1 MTFLAAFSLDLGVII
16 WAWKCVLIKYVF
28 LDKLGTWEL
37 AYFHRL
43 SDSDG
48 HEKMRW
54 AAHILFWIS
63 VLAVSSLFVMVYG
76 RWAAC
81 KMFMESCLVQ
91 LGDLRHM
98 NNNPLDASR
107 LAKFCL
113 LLQIEWIN
121 MLESW
126 VGLFDST
133 VSEHSYSKIISRLVS
148 RFPFS

>member
-1 MTFLAAFSLDLGVII
+1 M
-16 WAWKCVLIKYVF
+16 
-28 LDKLGTWEL
+28 DKLGTCEL

-48 HEKMRW
+48 HEKNALSSTHLVLNFSFSGIESVCDGLW
-54 AAHILFWIS
+54 SLGGKKNAA
-63 VLAVSSLFVMVYG
+63 G

-113 LLQIEWIN
+113 LLQIE
-121 MLESW
+121 
-126 VGLFDST
+126 
-133 VSEHSYSKIISRLVS
+133 
-148 RFPFS
+148 